1 MPYYSKMKLPALHT
15 RSFMLV
21 VCNQKFQYFGLK
33 WWQFPLSG
41 LTVVQ
46 NRFEPE
52 LDLMEP
58 VLLRTVVQ
66 VRVQQHRTL
75 SVRSR
80 FRFTGK
86 VPKLELN
93 QTPATLGGG
102 LEMFSNWD
110 DLTCVWTGFSRR
122 IHI

>member
-1 MPYYSKMKLPALHT
+1 
-15 RSFMLV
+15 MLV
-21 VCNQKFQYFGLK
+21 VLCNQKLQYFELK

-66 VRVQQHRTL
+66 VRVQRHRTL

-80 FRFTGK
+80 FRFAGK
-86 VPKLELN
+86 VPEPDLN
-93 QTPATLGGG
+93 RTPATLVWV
-102 LEMFSNWD
+102 LPFSA
-110 DLTCVWTGFSRR
+110 VIF
-122 IHI
+122 